1 MKTKGRYHKLP
12 WGGGQPTL
20 SKDLVNKLKL
30 KNKDKVLIEYDTD
43 TRKISIKKLKDKPKK
58 KTPNQR

>member
-43 TRKISIKKLKDKPKK
+43 TRKISIKKL
-58 KTPNQR
+58 

>member
-30 KNKDKVLIEYDTD
+30 KNKDKVLIEYVDDCLTI
-43 TRKISIKKLKDKPKK
+43 TKL
-58 KTPNQR
+58 